1 MITFFDSE
9 LSVSTVSEFLVNKV
23 ARNIAKAI
31 QLFAA
36 K

>member
-1 MITFFDSE
+1 VT
-9 LSVSTVSEFLVNKV
+9 TVSEVLVEKV

-31 QLFAA
+31 QLFAT

>member
-1 MITFFDSE
+1 E
-9 LSVSTVSEFLVNKV
+9 LSVSTVSEVLVNKV

-36 K
+36 

>member
-1 MITFFDSE
+1 E
-9 LSVSTVSEFLVNKV
+9 LTVSIVSEALVNKV
-23 ARNIAKAI
+23 ARNIGKAI